1 MDKTELESAELKQSE
16 PSVADET
23 ESDLKHQK
31 QHMDSSDK
39 DAAKYNSDD
48 LDAEQDS
55 DNDDSEKHSL
65 NELHNELVGDE
76 KEPAAETTDSVD
88 DEADATNTH
97 KDIAVEFASVDANAD
112 EARQSQD
119 IPEEGSAPNAD
130 DEAPSSTVADAE
142 NDDAV
147 ELTHN
152 GQEKDDQEEP
162 ANIAAEEVALET
174 SAPSTPFVKIVVSA
188 ILIVAVFSGF
198 FIFENKTK
206 KAVSKSKDRQAS
218 EEAVQTS
225 KVTRKEILDIPI
237 VASPSI
243 YDTQIHKISELRDI
257 LLKKQAEIRAL
268 KQRYQQSIEELEKEI
283 LDEQRNADIQTFLQ
297 ASGNQRIIFSLKTIQ
312 RRQAYIGQLERPFEW
327 VSAACEE
334 LLYLKRR
341 VMTDL
346 QVSAVASGIDMD
358 KHVQQ
363 IQVALQK
370 YQPTADKLAI
380 DLTAAQSKSLE
391 TIWQRVQKKEDQIS
405 PEPAYS
411 KNQIISEQICAGD
424 FNRLGELSEISVST
438 AKCISQMQ
446 GSDLFLNR
454 IRELS
459 PGAARQLCQ
468 WRGRWICMNGIRAL
482 SPRVAHYLFQWDGK
496 LISLNGLTEFPPEI
510 GETLLNWGGG
520 QLELMGLQDSAD
532 SHARISIEHLAQW
545 ERSGGKL
552 YVPTNLREK
561 INALHG
567 KRG

>member
-16 PSVADET
+16 PSGADEA
-23 ESDLKHQK
+23 ESDPKHQK
-31 QHMDSSDK
+31 QHMDSSEK
-39 DAAKYNSDD
+39 DAAKHKSDD
-48 LDAEQDS
+48 LDAKQDS
-55 DNDDSEKHSL
+55 ENDGAASSIPDGQETDDH
-65 NELHNELVGDE
+65 
-76 KEPAAETTDSVD
+76 KEPADVVAEGKAPESSVP
-88 DEADATNTH
+88 H
-97 KDIAVEFASVDANAD
+97 
-112 EARQSQD
+112 
-119 IPEEGSAPNAD
+119 
-130 DEAPSSTVADAE
+130 
-142 NDDAV
+142 
-147 ELTHN
+147 
-152 GQEKDDQEEP
+152 
-162 ANIAAEEVALET
+162 
-174 SAPSTPFVKIVVSA
+174 TPFVKIVVSA

-198 FIFENKTK
+198 FIFENKSK
-206 KAVSKSKDRQAS
+206 KAVDKPKNRKTS
-218 EEAVQTS
+218 EESVRDA
-225 KVTRKEILDIPI
+225 KPTRKEIFDIPM

-243 YDTQIHKISELRDI
+243 YDVQIQKISTLRDT

-283 LDEQRNADIQTFLQ
+283 LDEQRNTDIQTFLQ

-312 RRQAYIGQLERPFEW
+312 RRQAYIGQLELPFEW
-327 VSAACEE
+327 VWAACEE

-363 IQVALQK
+363 MQLALQK

-380 DLTAAQSKSLE
+380 DPTDAQSESLE
-391 TIWQRVQKKEDQIS
+391 TIWQRVQKKQEQIPS
-405 PEPAYS
+405 EPAYS
-411 KNQIISEQICAGD
+411 RNQIISEQICAGD
-424 FNRLGELSEISVST
+424 FNRLGELSEISVAT

-459 PGAARQLCQ
+459 PGAVRHLCRWQ
-468 WRGRWICMNGIRAL
+468 GRWICMNGIRAL
-482 SPRVAHYLFQWDGK
+482 SPRVAHYLFQWNGN

-552 YVPTNLREK
+552 FVPANLREK
-561 INALHG
+561 LDALHG